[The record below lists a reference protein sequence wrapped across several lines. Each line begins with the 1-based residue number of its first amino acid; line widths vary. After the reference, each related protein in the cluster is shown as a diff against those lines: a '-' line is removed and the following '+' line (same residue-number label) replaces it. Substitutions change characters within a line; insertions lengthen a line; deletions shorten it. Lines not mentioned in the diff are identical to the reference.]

1 MLIPSL
7 DHHGG
12 SGLHNRHLIGVRLGV
27 LVNFVLQAIW
37 LDERHNAIALCP
49 RTNGKSRPA
58 TANGH
63 RGVQIMRCFVVRGQ
77 IRSILRP
84 RSDRS
89 PPRQQL
95 GKRHY
100 DGFRLLNRLASVCIG
115 TA

>member
-63 RGVQIMRCFVVRGQ
+63 RGAQIMRCFVARGQ

-84 RSDRS
+84 GPTDR
-89 PPRQQL
+89 PRDSNW
-95 GKRHY
+95 G
-100 DGFRLLNRLASVCIG
+100 SVIMTDSACSIG
-115 TA
+115 

>member
-58 TANGH
+58 TANGQGRSNH
-63 RGVQIMRCFVVRGQ
+63 ALLRGPRANSEHFAAKVRPIAPATATGE
-77 IRSILRP
+77 
-84 RSDRS
+84 
-89 PPRQQL
+89 
-95 GKRHY
+95 
-100 DGFRLLNRLASVCIG
+100 ASL
-115 TA
+115 